1 MDSFSS
7 LSDDSLNINISGAG
21 LWYLR
26 FKGWLFT
33 RGPCAHDAPSWICGL
48 NMNSS
53 NQYEM
58 RWKTHVCFIL
68 ARSKN
73 VISYSHNLS
82 RHRCV
87 CHMNSFACYTRW
99 FVRSLQILRFF
110 LSWILF
116 FFVEIISLDD
126 FLVIGL
132 ELGWFGS
139 VSLVIKLNYYGWDR
153 CVTVCICNTSS

>member
-1 MDSFSS
+1 MHRNGCLLIQLHIIIFALLNSFMDSFGS

-33 RGPCAHDAPSWICGL
+33 RGPCAHDVPSWICGL

-110 LSWILF
+110 FIRNSMF
-116 FFVEIISLDD
+116 FS
-126 FLVIGL
+126 
-132 ELGWFGS
+132 S
-139 VSLVIKLNYYGWDR
+139 
-153 CVTVCICNTSS
+153 TSYHWTIF